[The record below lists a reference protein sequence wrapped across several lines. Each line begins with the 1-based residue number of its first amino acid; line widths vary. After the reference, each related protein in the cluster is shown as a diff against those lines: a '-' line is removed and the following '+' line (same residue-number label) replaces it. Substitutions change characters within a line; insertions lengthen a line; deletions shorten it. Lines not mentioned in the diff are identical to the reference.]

1 MKKSLMKAGLIV
13 AAAAMMMTGCKSEA
27 KEETTAVVAA
37 EEATKETSEAD
48 LTDEASI
55 QVGNYKELSLTTKKT
70 EVNDELIEAQLESL
84 LTQYPAE
91 VTGRAA
97 KLGDVANID
106 YEGTKDGVAF
116 DGGTAAG
123 YDLTLGSGQF
133 IDGFEDGVVGMNVGE
148 ERDINLTFPE
158 EYPTES
164 LAGQE
169 VVFHVT
175 LNALKNAEESAID
188 DSLAQRVM
196 GDDEATLDM
205 LKSQLYNELTIQ
217 AELNFFNQAGLELL
231 NQVISDSEI
240 TCDPNAV
247 EKMLEQM
254 KTTYTT
260 YANQFGLT
268 LEDYLMYF
276 MQTDEE
282 GLKTVAENM
291 VQQEMV
297 LNEII
302 AGESLVATDEQKDA
316 IAQMNY
322 FDDAQDMIDQFGE
335 ESAERL
341 FEMGAAYYYLI
352 DNAVEAE

>member
-1 MKKSLMKAGLIV
+1 MKKSLMKAGMIA

-27 KEETTAVVAA
+27 KEETTAAA
-37 EEATKETSEAD
+37 ESVTEVSEAD

-55 QVGNYKELSLTTKKT
+55 QVGNYKELSLTTEKT
-70 EVNDELIEAQLESL
+70 EVNDELIEAQLTNL
-84 LTQYPAE
+84 LAQYPIE

-133 IDGFEDGVVGMNVGE
+133 IDGFEDGVVGMNVGDE
-148 ERDINLTFPE
+148 KDLNLTFPE
-158 EYPTES
+158 NYPTES

-175 LNALKNAEESAID
+175 LNALKNVEESEID

-205 LKSQLYNELTIQ
+205 LKSQVYNELTIQ
-217 AELNFFNQAGLELL
+217 AELEFFNAAGLELL
-231 NQVISDSEI
+231 NQIIEDSDI
-240 TCDPNAV
+240 VCDPDAV
-247 EKMLEQM
+247 DQMHEQM
-254 KTTYTT
+254 KTSYTA

-268 LEDYLMYF
+268 LDDYLMYF

-282 GLKTVAENM
+282 GLKSVAENM

-302 AGESLVATDEQKDA
+302 AKEGLTATDEQKDSL
-316 IAQMNY
+316 AQMNY
-322 FDDAQDMIDQFGE
+322 FDDAQAMIDQFGE

-352 DNAVEAE
+352 DNAVKAE